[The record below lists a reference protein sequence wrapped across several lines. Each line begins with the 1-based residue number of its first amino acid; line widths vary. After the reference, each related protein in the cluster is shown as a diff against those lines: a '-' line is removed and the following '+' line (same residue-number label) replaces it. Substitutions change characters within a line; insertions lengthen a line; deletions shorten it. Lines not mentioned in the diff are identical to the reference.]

1 MTSYID
7 KTYVAHLITP
17 KTITVV
23 LDEGNPVSIVKHD
36 GNAQRFDSVV
46 EMLLSER
53 YDEVPGA
60 IDRAIQV
67 AVISKGKFVV
77 VDNIIVI
84 DGEDLPGALSNKL
97 LDLVDANESTDSLEN
112 FWDNLRENPTESS
125 VEDLYSF
132 LVANNV
138 PITKDGCF
146 VVYKRVK
153 DDYWDSHTGRTHQ
166 STIGSVIE
174 MPRDMVD
181 SNRRNTCSTGL
192 HVAAFEYAS
201 NFSGSRLLEC
211 KVNPKDVVAV
221 PPDYENQKMRV
232 CRYEV
237 LRETTEKFVEAVY
250 EEAAP
255 TPRLEGGVFKP
266 LRLSL
271 DSRGRLRIP
280 GAAIRKIGA
289 GVGYSVKTL
298 VKAPSCRHILITFGK
313 RHDANDLHATRTYTV
328 DDDNSIRI
336 SSSMLAE
343 AKIDEYEGY
352 IVRLKNDEL
361 EIRVG

>member
-1 MTSYID
+1 MNYIE

-23 LDEGNPVSIVKHD
+23 LDQGNPVSIVKHE
-36 GNAQRFDSVV
+36 GNAARFDNVAK
-46 EMLLSER
+46 LLRTGR
-53 YDEVPGA
+53 YDEIPSA
-60 IDRAIQV
+60 IDRALQV
-67 AVISKGKFVV
+67 VVASKGKFTVCEG
-77 VDNIIVI
+77 IIVI
-84 DGEDLPGALSNKL
+84 DGEDLPGALSDKL
-97 LDLVDANESTDSLEN
+97 LELVDANEDTVALEH
-112 FWDNLRENPTESS
+112 FWDNLRENPTDTS

-138 PITKDGCF
+138 PITRDGCF

-153 DDYWDSHTGRTHQ
+153 DDFWDSYTGRTHQ
-166 STIGSVIE
+166 SKPGSVIE
-174 MPRDMVD
+174 MPRDQVD
-181 SNRRNTCSTGL
+181 KNRNNTCSTGL

-201 NFSGSRLLEC
+201 NFSGTKLLEC

-237 LRETTEKFVEAVY
+237 LRETSEKFVEAIY
-250 EEAAP
+250 EEEAP
-255 TPRLEGGVFKP
+255 TPRLGGGKFKP

-280 GAAIRKIGA
+280 GKAVRRVGA
-289 GVGYSVKTL
+289 GVGGSVTA
-298 VKAPSCRHILITFGK
+298 VVTSGSSRFILIQPDDEFDIAD
-313 RHDANDLHATRTYTV
+313 RYRATREYTV
-328 DDDNSIRI
+328 EDDNSIRI

-343 AKIDEYEGY
+343 AKIDEYEEY
-352 IVRLKNDEL
+352 VVRLKGNSL